1 MTDRPM
7 RVLLQQ
13 LHATLEGKASIGDE
27 DRALLRQLAD
37 DIQAALGAP
46 EAKHPSLGE
55 RLEGAITRFEVTHPD
70 VSAAIS
76 RVAKALGDM
85 GI

>member
-7 RVLLQQ
+7 RELLQQ
-13 LHATLEGKASIGDE
+13 LHATLEGKTSIGDE
-27 DRALLRQLAD
+27 DRALLRQLAA
-37 DIQAALGAP
+37 DIQAVLGAP
-46 EAKHPSLGE
+46 EEKHPSLGD
-55 RLEGAITRFEVTHPD
+55 RLESAVTRFEVTHPD
-70 VSAAIS
+70 IAAAVS